1 MNNGFDA
8 IAATRQLKQA
18 GFNGRQAD
26 VVVDAVAKSR
36 SGMASS
42 KDIRV
47 LWGILFG
54 VIVPLLLLNIGLSVS
69 IALAVFQ
76 SP

>member
-26 VVVDAVAKSR
+26 AMVDTIAKSQ
-36 SGMASS
+36 SGMAT
-42 KDIRV
+42 KDDVAHCWRV
-47 LWGILFG
+47 MLGIL
-54 VIVPLLLLNIGLSVS
+54 VPLQLLMLGVL
-69 IALAVFQ
+69 LTD
-76 SP
+76 

>member
-18 GFNGRQAD
+18 GVSGRQAD
-26 VVVDAVAKSR
+26 VVVDTVAKSR

>member
-26 VVVDAVAKSR
+26 AMVDTIAKS
-36 SGMASS
+36 
-42 KDIRV
+42 
-47 LWGILFG
+47 
-54 VIVPLLLLNIGLSVS
+54 
-69 IALAVFQ
+69 Q
-76 SP
+76 